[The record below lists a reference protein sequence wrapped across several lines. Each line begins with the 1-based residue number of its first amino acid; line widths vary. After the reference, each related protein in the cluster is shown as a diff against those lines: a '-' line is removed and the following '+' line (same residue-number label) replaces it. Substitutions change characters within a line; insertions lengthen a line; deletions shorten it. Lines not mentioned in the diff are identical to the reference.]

1 MQTPTPSIR
10 AKAILFDFDG
20 VLIDSEPVYEQH
32 WRRWAEGHGVSLSHI
47 LSVHHGIPPV
57 QTIAIVAPH
66 LDPAYEAEQ
75 FKSLCVGGL
84 DGLIAHEGVADL
96 LPTLPRH
103 LWAIATSSFRK
114 MVLSQLAYLELPK
127 PDVLVT
133 FDDVVRGKPAPEP
146 YQKAAAQL
154 GFSPED
160 CVVIE
165 DSLAGIKAGK
175 AAGAQVIAVA
185 TTNDKAALIEADVV
199 VERFADLDFVFDE
212 KGVTVNCNI

>member
-1 MQTPTPSIR
+1 MQTPIRPIR

-20 VLIDSEPVYEQH
+20 VLIDSEHVYEQH
-32 WRRWAEGHGVSLSHI
+32 WRRWAAGHGVSLSHI

-66 LDPAYEAEQ
+66 LDPVYEAEQ
-75 FKSLCVGGL
+75 FKSMCVGGVE
-84 DGLIAHEGVADL
+84 GLIAHEGVAAL
-96 LPTLPRH
+96 LPTIPRH

-114 MVLSQLAYLELPK
+114 MVLSQLAHLGLPV
-127 PDVLVT
+127 PEVLVT
-133 FDDVVRGKPAPEP
+133 FDDVVQGKPAPEP

-154 GFSPED
+154 GFAPED

-185 TTNDKAALIEADVV
+185 TTNDKAALVEADVV
-199 VERFADLDFVFDE
+199 VERFADLSFAIDDN
-212 KGVTVNCNI
+212 GVTVTCNI